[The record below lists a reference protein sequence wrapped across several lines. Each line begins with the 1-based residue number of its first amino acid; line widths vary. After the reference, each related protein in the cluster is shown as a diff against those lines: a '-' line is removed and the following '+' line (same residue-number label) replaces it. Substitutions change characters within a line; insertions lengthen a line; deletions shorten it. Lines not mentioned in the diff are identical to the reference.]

1 MALQRRSG
9 GLFQRLQIGFHGGV
23 IDPQKLVGG
32 SHHVGAVGF
41 PIGTLLVHELVDRF
55 IQQRILQI
63 DGHDEEQRPPQRRC
77 ANFAHTLMPAS
88 HITGIGWQSIQPSV
102 GHERFLRVEAAYIS
116 DFSYELWAERWAYT
130 EHVHDNGIFRQHG
143 SQ

>member
-1 MALQRRSG
+1 MALRRRSG

-23 IDPQKLVGG
+23 IDPQKLAGG

-41 PIGTLLVHELVDRF
+41 PLGTLLVHELVDRF

-88 HITGIGWQSIQPSV
+88 HITGIVWRSIQPSV

-116 DFSYELWAERWAYT
+116 DFSYELWAERWTYT